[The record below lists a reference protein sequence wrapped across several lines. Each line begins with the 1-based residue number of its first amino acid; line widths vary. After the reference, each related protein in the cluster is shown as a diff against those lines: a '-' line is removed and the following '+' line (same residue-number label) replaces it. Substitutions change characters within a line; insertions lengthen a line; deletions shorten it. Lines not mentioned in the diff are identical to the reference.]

1 MPPVTFCMHVQQ
13 KRGNFGLL
21 DRPDTKGTNETPNQ
35 MNHNA
40 NTTTDRRRG
49 RFGGLEGRDRFAGC
63 AVKAITSKGRP
74 PRQAA
79 AAVGPLPTCLCG
91 YYSS

>member
-1 MPPVTFCMHVQQ
+1 MGQIAKLGFVMLLIQALNPPVTFCMHVQQ

-21 DRPDTKGTNETPNQ
+21 DRPNAKGTNETPNQ

-49 RFGGLEGRDRFAGC
+49 SVDSKEGIDLR
-63 AVKAITSKGRP
+63 VVP
-74 PRQAA
+74 
-79 AAVGPLPTCLCG
+79 
-91 YYSS
+91 